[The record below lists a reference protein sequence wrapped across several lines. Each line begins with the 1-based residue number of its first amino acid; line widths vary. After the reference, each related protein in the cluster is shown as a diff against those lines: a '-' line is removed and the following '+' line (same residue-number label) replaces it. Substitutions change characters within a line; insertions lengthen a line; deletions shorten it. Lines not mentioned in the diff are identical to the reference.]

1 MGFWFD
7 AVKKII
13 IISSVT
19 RIIRLWA
26 NFIDIWRL
34 FTGRKVQ
41 HFQEI
46 WNALAVEVY
55 FLRWKI
61 SVLIIRKLFGTS
73 QKAIKRML
81 IFTSKC
87 ISLLQGWRRQLNS
100 LSLWGFELFSENTKR
115 SSSFVMLLILNSFG
129 LSIWSVFCPNQCDQ
143 MARLFFNIWTFTST
157 YSCPIACKIC

>member
-81 IFTSKC
+81 IFTAKC

-100 LSLWGFELFSENTKR
+100 LSLSLRFWIILWEYKAVFILCDASHTK
-115 SSSFVMLLILNSFG
+115 FFWTVNLIGLLPKPVWPDGKIVLQYLNFY
-129 LSIWSVFCPNQCDQ
+129 INV
-143 MARLFFNIWTFTST
+143 
-157 YSCPIACKIC
+157 